1 MRTSTQAG
9 ALGAGA
15 WNFEIGTQEADVL
28 VGSGLRDLFLGRG
41 GDDRLIAGA
50 GNDILIGGRGGDSYE
65 ISTTD
70 GGTDLIWDRGSA
82 PSGTGYYATG
92 EDRVV
97 LDGFASTD
105 AALHGIGFQING
117 DDLILTYDNA
127 GTTGQIVM
135 RDFYAGNGFFI
146 EELDIGTGAPEY
158 HFAYLSGDN
167 HTYSVHSGPDQ
178 GGEDIVLG
186 TNGSEEIYSGIGND
200 IILGG
205 GGADAFMF
213 HDEED
218 ANGSHDIILDF
229 NTANDFL
236 DFTDIAGMD
245 YSDVSVADNGY
256 GNAVVTTVYG
266 TIELIG
272 VTAIEVTE
280 DIFAFA

>member
-1 MRTSTQAG
+1 MRTSTQTG
-9 ALGAGA
+9 ALAAGA
-15 WNFEIGTQEADVL
+15 WNFEIGTQNADVL

-50 GNDILIGGRGGDSYE
+50 GNDILIGGHGGDSYE

-105 AALHGIGFQING
+105 AALHSIGFQING

-146 EELDIGTGAPEY
+146 EELDIGTGAPAY
-158 HFAYLSGDN
+158 HFSYLSGDN

-178 GGEDIVLG
+178 GGEDIVVG
-186 TNGSEEIYSGIGND
+186 SNASEEIYAGIGND
-200 IILGG
+200 IIFGG
-205 GGADAFMF
+205 GGADTFMF
-213 HDEED
+213 HDEEE
-218 ANGSHDIILDF
+218 AGGGTDIILDF
-229 NTANDFL
+229 DPLFDAI
-236 DFTDIAGMD
+236 DFTDIHTLNMSG
-245 YSDVSVADNGY
+245 VAVTENSY
-256 GNAVVTTVYG
+256 GNAVITTDYG
-266 TIELIG
+266 VIELAG
-272 VTAIEVTE
+272 VSAVDVTE
-280 DIFAFA
+280 DIFNFA